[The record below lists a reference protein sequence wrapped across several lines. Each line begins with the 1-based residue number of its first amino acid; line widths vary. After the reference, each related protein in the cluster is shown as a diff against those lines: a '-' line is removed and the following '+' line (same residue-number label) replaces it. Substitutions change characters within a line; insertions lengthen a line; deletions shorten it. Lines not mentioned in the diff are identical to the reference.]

1 MKLEL
6 KIYKKDK
13 KTVEKTYRANAI
25 ELSFGTIRRTL
36 QIIKPEE
43 LDLNDEQAL
52 GRKLLGAWTM
62 VEPLFTDIF
71 PGLTAEELDRAK
83 LPEMVRI
90 IRQVFAYLSDEIGR
104 LGDSDPN

>member
-13 KTVEKTYRANAI
+13 KTVEKTYRANTV
-25 ELSFGTIRRTL
+25 ELSFGTVRTVM

-52 GRKLLGAWTM
+52 GRALLAGWSI
-62 VEPLFTDIF
+62 VDPLFSDIF
-71 PGLTAEELDRAK
+71 PGLTSEELDRAK
-83 LPEMVRI
+83 LPDMTRI
-90 IRQVFAYLSDEIGR
+90 IQQVFAYLSDEINR
-104 LGDSDPN
+104 LGGGDPN

>member
-13 KTVEKTYRANAI
+13 KTVEKTYKANTI

-43 LDLNDEQAL
+43 LDLNDEQAV
-52 GRKLLGAWTM
+52 GRTLLGAWTM
-62 VEPLFTDIF
+62 VEPLFSDIF
-71 PGLTAEELDRAK
+71 PGLTEDELDRAK
-83 LPEMVRI
+83 LPDMIVI
-90 IRQVFAYLSDEIGR
+90 IRQVFAFLSEEIGR
-104 LGDSDPN
+104 IGESDPN